1 MSVTPIATAW
11 TSLLPGPE
19 PADPV
24 EGALGHF
31 EHSNWVKAALKALD
45 QGTVHSVN
53 GTVTGVFNADIITV
67 NDPNTENAN
76 VNLVGNGE
84 LSLRG
89 ANSAGA
95 LRWRL
100 ALGDNTAE
108 GGGNSGSLFGL
119 FAYDDAGAQLH
130 QVLKAARS
138 NGLLEVKGSPT
149 AAKGIATKEYVD
161 NAMPIGAIVAYGGSS
176 APAGWHICNG
186 TAHGSSA
193 LQAVL
198 GGPNPA
204 LTPDLSN
211 KFIIGAGTGMNPR
224 TTGGVA
230 SNKLTP
236 AQTATKGHGHAVSS
250 QPETAEHVHSVNPP
264 RTASEGHTAD
274 HAHSGVTGWANQNKT
289 HGHDIREGLTTGD
302 SNNWIDTS
310 DEQTPPSTKDGV
322 VQPANTDHQHNFS
335 TGGASANHAHYVD
348 IGQFNSG
355 GRSATHTHVIQLTA
369 TADADAS
376 ATIENR
382 PPFYA
387 LIYIIKKG

>member
-161 NAMPIGAIVAYGGSS
+161 NAMPIGAIVAYGG
-176 APAGWHICNG
+176 
-186 TAHGSSA
+186 
-193 LQAVL
+193 
-198 GGPNPA
+198 
-204 LTPDLSN
+204 DR
-211 KFIIGAGTGMNPR
+211 K
-224 TTGGVA
+224 
-230 SNKLTP
+230 
-236 AQTATKGHGHAVSS
+236 
-250 QPETAEHVHSVNPP
+250 SV
-264 RTASEGHTAD
+264 
-274 HAHSGVTGWANQNKT
+274 V
-289 HGHDIREGLTTGD
+289 
-302 SNNWIDTS
+302 
-310 DEQTPPSTKDGV
+310 
-322 VQPANTDHQHNFS
+322 
-335 TGGASANHAHYVD
+335 
-348 IGQFNSG
+348 
-355 GRSATHTHVIQLTA
+355 
-369 TADADAS
+369 
-376 ATIENR
+376 
-382 PPFYA
+382 
-387 LIYIIKKG
+387 